1 MSETEGKEEIQ
12 KKLLL
17 DEVRKVTEANKE
29 LVNLLKLLESLG
41 DVERPKPT
49 YTSHYVNMKA
59 YSQ

>member
-1 MSETEGKEEIQ
+1 MSETESSKQTQAELVLE
-12 KKLLL
+12 
-17 DEVRKVTEANKE
+17 EVRRVTEANKE